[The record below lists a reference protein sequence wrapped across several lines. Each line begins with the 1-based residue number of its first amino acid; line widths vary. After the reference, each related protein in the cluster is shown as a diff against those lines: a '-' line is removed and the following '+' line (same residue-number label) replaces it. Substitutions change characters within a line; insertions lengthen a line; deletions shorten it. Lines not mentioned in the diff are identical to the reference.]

1 MIYLDNASTTF
12 PKPPAVVQA
21 VVHAV
26 EHFGNPMRGTHPYAL
41 DALRAVEAAR
51 DDVATLFN
59 CQPERVAF
67 TKNATEAINIAVA
80 SLDGHIITTEAE
92 HNAVLRPL
100 YRHGNIGIARVD
112 GRGRCGLD
120 DIAAERRPDTVAV
133 VMAHGANL
141 SGNIAP
147 VADIGRWCRD
157 NGILFVLDVAQTAGL
172 LDIDMDAL
180 AIDALCFSG
189 HKSLYGLQG
198 TGGICVGERFPARPF
213 IVGGS
218 GVDTYRKTQPDELP
232 TRLEAGTL
240 NSHGIATLSA
250 GIAYVREHAPA
261 ALLEQATALARSFHT
276 AVAGLDGV
284 VTYGDYD
291 ADVRLPL
298 VTLNIGDMDSADV
311 AMILADE
318 FDIAIRPGSHCAP
331 LLHERFGTR
340 HQGAA
345 RFSFS
350 HLNTPEEAA
359 LAAEAVQALSRRL
372 AGSR

>member
-12 PKPPAVVQA
+12 PKPPAITTA
-21 VVHAV
+21 VIHAI
-26 EHFGNPMRGTHPYAL
+26 EHFGNPMRGTHPHAL
-41 DALRAVEAAR
+41 DALRAVETAR
-51 DDVATLFN
+51 DDVAALFN
-59 CQPERVAF
+59 CRPERVAF

-112 GRGRCGLD
+112 SRGRSSLD
-120 DIAAERRPDTVAV
+120 DIAAERRRDTVAV

-147 VADIGRWCRD
+147 VADIGRWCRE

-172 LDIDMDAL
+172 LDIDMEAL
-180 AIDALCFSG
+180 AVDALCFSG

-198 TGGICVGERFPARPF
+198 TGGICVGDAFPVRPF

-250 GIAYVREHAPA
+250 GIAYVRDHTPA
-261 ALLEQATALARSFHT
+261 ALLGQATALARSFYN
-276 AVAGLDGV
+276 AVAGADGV
-284 VTYGDYD
+284 VMYGDYD
-291 ADVRLPL
+291 ADIRLPL

-311 AMILADE
+311 AMIMANE

-340 HQGAA
+340 RQGAA

-350 HLNTPEEAA
+350 HLNTPEEAD
-359 LAAEAVQALSRRL
+359 LAARAVVELSRRL
-372 AGSR
+372 AK